1 VTTGFTKRVDE
12 ELEPLGGLTEDEAA
26 SRLASYGRN
35 VIHEPRSR
43 TVRDIALGTLREP
56 MFLLLLAAAALY
68 LAIGDLAE
76 GIFLSCGALLSL
88 GLVIIQEVRSERAL
102 RALNALA
109 EPQARVIRQGT
120 ARSIPSSDIV
130 PGDIIIIGEGGRVP
144 ADAILIDGDALEV
157 DESALTG
164 ESVPRTKR
172 PAGVTTAFEDMQP
185 AGEELT
191 SSLFASTLIVRG
203 QGVARIVR
211 TGPATQVGRI
221 GVELGQAVEAPTLVQ
236 RDVRRLIGI
245 IGTLAIAF
253 CLLVAAV
260 YAVLRNDWLAGALSG
275 LTLAISLVP
284 EEFPMVL
291 TIFMAL
297 GALRL
302 ARHNVLVRRSAVI
315 ETLGATTLLCVDKTG
330 TLTENRMSLRY
341 VWQSGQRLDLSS
353 GETRG
358 AEPVLRAA
366 QLASAP
372 RPHDPMDVAVHNA
385 CGTLADGIPIR
396 SYPLHPDF
404 LAFVQVWP
412 APDSGVLYAAKGAHE
427 TILPLCDEA
436 EAVHAAAAAHD
447 LGALGLR
454 VLAVATARFAQ
465 DPNLPPM
472 HVHYQLQ
479 GLLGFEDPVRGD
491 VPDALAEARRAGIE
505 VVMITGDFPE
515 TALASARA
523 AGLSATAGVITGSD
537 LARAEKVPIEAR
549 IFARILPDQKLN
561 LVKAF
566 KQAGHVTAM
575 TGDGIN
581 DAPALAAADIGI
593 AMGQRGTDVAREAA
607 DLILLDDRFASIVH
621 GIALGRRIFA
631 NLRRAMTYIT
641 AIHIPVAGLA
651 LLPILLSLPPMLYP
665 MHLVIL
671 ELLIDPLC
679 SIVFEGEPSEADS
692 MRKPPRD
699 REEKIFGAPE
709 LSLAI
714 VQGAVLLASVF
725 AFYAWLTSGVADEEV
740 ARAAAFVALITG
752 HLSLAL
758 AEKSSSGAPIFSRTQ
773 IVFWSIAA
781 GATIIVGAALTIPFF
796 LEILRFA
803 PPPAP
808 ILALSLMVGL
818 LSGGWYAGA
827 RLTKRGP
834 SAKEP
839 LTA

>member
-1 VTTGFTKRVDE
+1 MQETETLR
-12 ELEPLGGLTEDEAA
+12 GLTEDEAA

-43 TVRDIALGTLREP
+43 TFRDIAIGTLSEP
-56 MFLLLLAAAALY
+56 MFLLLLAAAGLY

-76 GIFLSCGALLSL
+76 GIFLSLGALLSL
-88 GLVIIQEVRSERAL
+88 GLVIVQQVRSERAL

-120 ARSIPSSDIV
+120 ARSIPSSELV
-130 PGDIIIIGEGGRVP
+130 PGDIVIVGEGGRVP
-144 ADAILIDGDALEV
+144 ADAVLIDGDALEV

-172 PAGVTTAFEDMQP
+172 PAGEAAAFEDLQP

-211 TGPATQVGRI
+211 TGSTTQVGRI
-221 GVELGQAVEAPTLVQ
+221 GVELGQAVEPPTLVQ

-245 IGTLAIAF
+245 IGTLAVAF
-253 CLLVAAV
+253 CVIVATV
-260 YAVLRNDWLAGALSG
+260 YGVLRNDWLAGALSG

-297 GALRL
+297 GAMRL

-341 VWQSGQRLDLSS
+341 VWQSGHRLDLASDEARS
-353 GETRG
+353 
-358 AEPVLRAA
+358 AEPLLRLA

-396 SYPLHPDF
+396 SYPLRPDF

-412 APDSGVLYAAKGAHE
+412 APDGGVVYAAKGAHE
-427 TILPLCDEA
+427 TILPLCEETGA
-436 EAVHAAAAAHD
+436 TLSRGAAHD
-447 LGALGLR
+447 LGAAGLR

-465 DPNLPPM
+465 DPNLPPT
-472 HVHYQLQ
+472 HVRYKLQ
-479 GLLGFEDPVRGD
+479 GLLGFEDPVRSD

-505 VVMITGDFPE
+505 VVMITGDFPA
-515 TALASARA
+515 TALATAKA
-523 AGLSATAGVITGSD
+523 AGLSATAGVVTGSD
-537 LARAEKVPIEAR
+537 LTRAEKVPVDAR
-549 IFARILPDQKLN
+549 VFARILPDQKLK
-561 LVKAF
+561 LIKAF

-621 GIALGRRIFA
+621 GIALGRRIFT

-641 AIHIPVAGLA
+641 AVHIPVAGLA
-651 LLPILLSLPPMLYP
+651 LLPIVLGLPPMLYP

-679 SIVFEGEPSEADS
+679 SVVFEGEPSEADS
-692 MRKPPRD
+692 MRKPPRG
-699 REEKIFGAPE
+699 REEKIFGRRE
-709 LSLAI
+709 LSLAVI
-714 VQGAVLLASVF
+714 QGAVLLASVF
-725 AFYAWLTSGVADEEV
+725 AFYAWLVSGVTDEEI

-752 HLSLAL
+752 HLTLAA
-758 AEKSSSGAPIFSRTQ
+758 AERSSSGTPIFGRSQ
-773 IVFWSIAA
+773 LVFWSIAA
-781 GATIIVGAALTIPFF
+781 GATLIVSLALTVPF
-796 LEILRFA
+796 LLDILRFA
-803 PPPAP
+803 PLPAS
-808 ILALSLMVGL
+808 ILALSLTVGL

-827 RLTKRGP
+827 PLIRRGR
-834 SAKEP
+834 SAEDP
-839 LTA
+839 LTI